1 MTETLEEFHAKFRL
15 DDLQVART
23 EHWVW
28 SVRPSPATL
37 GAGVL
42 SLARF
47 ATRFGDITADEGADL
62 AGAARLVEATLD
74 RAFAPA
80 KVNYLILMMV
90 DRHVHQHVLPRY
102 PAPKPFAD
110 FPWVDEGWPG
120 LPSLSGHGDR
130 AGSPVLLQVRDAL
143 RAALPST

>member
-1 MTETLEEFHAKFRL
+1 MTQTLEEFRERFRL
-15 DDLQVART
+15 DDLEVART

-28 SVRPSPATL
+28 SVRPAPATL

-47 ATRFGDITADEGADL
+47 ATRFGEITTEEGADL
-62 AGAARLVEATLD
+62 ARAVRLVEATLD

-80 KVNYLILMMV
+80 KINYLMLMMV

-102 PAPKPFAD
+102 PESRRFAGLE
-110 FPWVDEGWPG
+110 WEDEGWPG
-120 LPSLSGHGDR
+120 LPSLSGHHDR
-130 AGSPVLLQVRDAL
+130 AGSPVLLAVRDTL
-143 RAALPST
+143 RQALPAR